1 MTLWTCKTLPIQA
14 DEVEW
19 KPFVAYARNLQM
31 YLEADFLNDRVLKL
45 WYL

>member
-1 MTLWTCKTLPIQA
+1 MTLWTCKTSPIQD

-19 KPFVAYARNLQM
+19 KPFVAYTGNLEM
-31 YLEADFLNDRVLKL
+31 YLEADFVNDRVLKL